1 MTNYRV
7 LSFDRNTMS
16 AVIQFEGGVPYNY
29 SLPIVDGKLPEGDA
43 WKLWVF
49 LQDPN
54 RLEFDI
60 SSVTDTSFIE
70 SLVNPTPFPT
80 E

>member
-7 LSFDRNTMS
+7 LSFDVTNMS
-16 AVIQFEGGVPYNY
+16 AVIQFEGGGAYNY
-29 SLPIVDGKLPEGDA
+29 SLPVVDGNLPSGDA
-43 WKLWVF
+43 WNLWIH

-54 RLEFDI
+54 QENDI
-60 SSVTDTSFIE
+60 STVTDTSFIE

>member
-7 LSFDRNTMS
+7 LSFDITNMS
-16 AVIQFEGGVPYNY
+16 AIIQFEGFDAFNY
-29 SLPIVDGKLPEGDA
+29 SLPVVNGKLPAGDA
-43 WKLWVF
+43 WDLWIR

-54 RLEFDI
+54 PINFDI
-60 SSVTDTSFIE
+60 STVTDTSFIE

>member
-7 LSFDRNTMS
+7 LSFDITTMS
-16 AVIQFEGGVPYNY
+16 AIIQFEGFDAYNY
-29 SLPIVDGKLPEGDA
+29 ALPVVDGKLPEGDA
-43 WKLWVF
+43 WKLWIR

-54 RLEFDI
+54 PINFDI
-60 SSVTDTSFIE
+60 STVTDTSFIE

>member
-7 LSFDRNTMS
+7 LSFDITDMS
-16 AVIQFEGGVPYNY
+16 AIIQFEGFDAFNY
-29 SLPIVDGKLPEGDA
+29 SLPVVNGKLPAGDV
-43 WKLWVF
+43 WDLWIH

-54 RLEFDI
+54 QHNDI
-60 SSVTDTSFIE
+60 STVTDTSYIE